1 MKLVRSYRGGFPMSA
16 RFLVPTGA
24 LAALVTFG
32 LLAQLPAAAQQAPA
46 SEAKTSAAPFVP
58 PRTAWGDPDLQGV
71 YTFATLTPFQRPA
84 AVAGK
89 DKLTEAEQK
98 ALEEQLKAKLQENI
112 ATNEHFSYNALWFAS
127 DEGRPTGRT
136 SIIVDPE
143 NGRLP
148 PLTPL
153 GEKLRAEMQARAA
166 SKHIGKNEVIDTWED
181 LPLYNR
187 CIGRPMPR
195 VTQEYNQGAEI
206 LQTPGQ
212 VVIFYESM
220 HDVRVI
226 PLDGRPH
233 LDAKVRQWN
242 GDPRGHWEGNTLVVD
257 WTNFSEK
264 GKSDGSAPFG
274 GFPQGNLHVTE
285 RITRVNANTLDYL
298 VTVEDPTIWTR
309 PFTFDL
315 PWRGDDPTYKG
326 PDDLFEYACHEGNYR
341 MMENDITA
349 AKAVRAAQAGK
360 K

>member
-1 MKLVRSYRGGFPMSA
+1 MNSRFVALMSA
-16 RFLVPTGA
+16 
-24 LAALVTFG
+24 LATVVTFG
-32 LLAQLPAAAQQAPA
+32 LFAQMPVAGQQAPA
-46 SEAKTSAAPFVP
+46 GTAQKTAAPFVP
-58 PRTAWGDPDLQGV
+58 SRTAWGDPDLQGV
-71 YTFATLTPFQRPA
+71 YTFATLTPFQRPVA
-84 AVAGK
+84 LAGK
-89 DKLTEAEQK
+89 DKLTPEEQK
-98 ALEEQLKAKLQENI
+98 AQEEQLKAKLQENI

-153 GEKLRAEMQARAA
+153 GEKIRAENAARAA
-166 SKHIGKNEVIDTWED
+166 SKRIGKNELIETWED
-181 LPLYNR
+181 LPNYNR
-187 CIGRPMPR
+187 CIARPMPR

-206 LQTPGQ
+206 LQTPGF
-212 VVIFYESM
+212 VTIFYESM

-226 PLDGRPH
+226 PTDGRPH
-233 LDAKVRQWN
+233 VDPSVRLWN
-242 GDPRGHWEGNTLVVD
+242 GDSRGHWEGNTLVVD
-257 WTNFSEK
+257 WTNFSDK
-264 GKSDGSAPFG
+264 GRSDGSAPFG
-274 GFPQGNLHVTE
+274 GFPQTNLHVTE
-285 RITRVNANTLDYL
+285 RFTRVNANTIDYL

-315 PWRGDDPTYKG
+315 PWRGDDPTYRG

-349 AKAVRAAQAGK
+349 AHAVKAAAGK